1 MGNQRVDSTHQVG
14 MDNRQGWCRSR
25 HGQWSRWVQPCR
37 IIWQLANIALVTIL
51 VTALLNVQPAG
62 IAQSQPAQARADVV
76 IDGRVLFQLDQIDT
90 VSAQRRADVANEA
103 LWKVLENAESQPTP
117 SPIRVRTREQE
128 GLVTVRANG
137 RHLLTVTSRDLMAG
151 VLAQDQADGWA
162 GELQAALDRAQK
174 ERRPT
179 YQRQMAWVS
188 GGASAIAL
196 AIWALLYNGRRW
208 LWRRQTRTGK
218 KLPMWLLPFLLGAQ
232 VVVWLATAV
241 YICELFPA
249 ARSMRYRIFQ
259 FLERTFTGPLF
270 DIDGQDY
277 SLVNLFQLVLL
288 TLALW
293 IGVRIVTSAV
303 KSRFLTAAIP
313 NRGVQ
318 DAIATLMQV
327 VLTGLGLFLILQVL
341 GIDLSA
347 LAILASVL
355 GVGLGL
361 GLQHIANNIVSGW
374 VMLLERSIQVGDFI
388 NLGDLAGTVE
398 NIGARSTEIRTLD
411 RVAIIVPNAELLENK
426 VINWSHG
433 HPVSQLHLPI
443 GVAYNSDIRQVHDAV
458 MEVAHTHPSVLQY
471 PQPRLRFL
479 GFGDSSLDFD
489 VLVWIRDPRLQF
501 DLKSDL
507 YYMLEAN
514 FRHYDIQIPFPQRDL
529 NIRSPQ
535 LDLAAWPQ
543 QSAQNDPSRL
553 QQPQKSHHG
562 SPELNDLLAHVRD
575 YSSLLKN
582 QQGVQEALLE
592 RLVKQMRSQ
601 NGLIIQNRRFR
612 LTVYSSCFV
621 GSEAVT
627 WLTQTQNATR
637 EAAVRIGQA
646 MVEQGIF
653 HHVSDEHP
661 FKDEYLFYRFYE
673 DEA

>member
-1 MGNQRVDSTHQVG
+1 MGNGQDQ
-14 MDNRQGWCRSR
+14 CRSGL
-25 HGQWSRWVQPCR
+25 GQWSRWIQPQR
-37 IIWQLANIALVTIL
+37 LIWRLASIALVTIL
-51 VTALLNVQPAG
+51 VTTLFNLQPAAV
-62 IAQSQPAQARADVV
+62 AQSQSRQEADVV
-76 IDGRVLFQLDQIDT
+76 IDGRVLFQLGQIDT

-117 SPIRVRTREQE
+117 SPIRVRTRQQD

-137 RHLLTVTSRDLMAG
+137 RHLLTVTSRDLMTG
-151 VLAQDQADGWA
+151 VLAQDQADAWA
-162 GELQAALDRAQK
+162 EELQAALARAQQ

-179 YQRQMAWVS
+179 YQRQMAWMS
-188 GGASAIAL
+188 LIASAIAL
-196 AIWALLYNGRRW
+196 TIWALLYNGRRW
-208 LWRRQTRTGK
+208 LWRRQTRAGK
-218 KLPMWLLPFLLGAQ
+218 KLPVWLLPSLLGAQ
-232 VVVWLATAV
+232 IVVWLATAV

-361 GLQHIANNIVSGW
+361 GLQNIANNIVSGW

-398 NIGARSTEIRTLD
+398 NIGTRSTEIRTLD

-443 GVAYNSDIRQVHDAV
+443 GVAYNSDIRQVHGAV

-514 FRHYDIQIPFPQRDL
+514 FRRHDIEIPFPQRDL
-529 NIRSPQ
+529 HIRSPQ
-535 LDLAAWPQ
+535 LDITALPQ
-543 QSAQNDPSRL
+543 QLTEPGSSRL
-553 QQPQKSHHG
+553 HQPEKTPRAS
-562 SPELNDLLAHVRD
+562 SDDLLTHVRN
-575 YSSLLKN
+575 YSSLLQN
-582 QQGVQEALLE
+582 QQGLQDALLE
-592 RLVKQMRSQ
+592 RLIKQMRSQ
-601 NGLIIQNRRFR
+601 NGLKIQNRRFR

-627 WLTQTQNATR
+627 WLAKTQNATR

>member
-1 MGNQRVDSTHQVG
+1 MGSTHRVAVDQRKSG
-14 MDNRQGWCRSR
+14 L
-25 HGQWSRWVQPCR
+25 GQWSRWVQPHR
-37 IIWQLANIALVTIL
+37 VIWRLVSIALVTIL
-51 VTALLNVQPAG
+51 VTALFNAQPAAV
-62 IAQSQPAQARADVV
+62 AQPQPRQEADVV
-76 IDGRVLFQLDQIDT
+76 IDGRVLFQLGQIDT
-90 VSAQRRADVANEA
+90 VSAQRRANVANEA
-103 LWKVLENAESQPTP
+103 LWKVLENAEGQRTP
-117 SPIRVRTREQE
+117 SPIRVRTRQQD

-151 VLAQDQADGWA
+151 ISAQDRADEWA

-174 ERRPT
+174 ERRPP

-208 LWRRQTRTGK
+208 LWRRQNRQGT
-218 KLPMWLLPFLLGAQ
+218 KLPMWLLPSLLGAQ
-232 VVVWLATAV
+232 VVVWVATAV

-270 DIDGQDY
+270 DIDGKDY

-303 KSRFLTAAIP
+303 KSRFLSAAIP

-443 GVAYNSDIRQVHDAV
+443 GVAYNSDIRQVHGAV

-514 FRHYDIQIPFPQRDL
+514 FRRHDIEIPFPQRDL
-529 NIRSPQ
+529 HIRSPQ
-535 LDLAAWPQ
+535 LDMTAWPQ
-543 QSAQNDPSRL
+543 QLIEQRPSKL
-553 QQPQKSHHG
+553 QQPEKTPRAPSD
-562 SPELNDLLAHVRD
+562 DLLTQVRD
-575 YSSLLKN
+575 YSSLLQN
-582 QQGVQEALLE
+582 QQGLQDALLE

-601 NGLIIQNRRFR
+601 NGLTIQNRRFR

-621 GSEAVT
+621 GSEAVS
-627 WLTQTQNATR
+627 WLAKTQNATR